1 MGAFLQK
8 DNCLLLVIDL
18 QEKLHSAMD
27 PDLKDSCARNSVILI
42 ETAKACR
49 IPVVVSEQ
57 YPRGLGETVPEVAG
71 HMDGITRHEKLFFSC
86 YREEGIRKAIKSTG
100 RKTAVLCGIEAHVC
114 VMQTAMDLLDAQYR
128 VVVACDAVCS
138 RRSGDMAASLDA
150 MARLG
155 VLVYPTETI
164 AFMLMEKAG
173 TDLFKELS
181 VLFK

>member
-57 YPRGLGETVPEVAG
+57 YPRVSGRPSPKWQGTW
-71 HMDGITRHEKLFFSC
+71 
-86 YREEGIRKAIKSTG
+86 TG
-100 RKTAVLCGIEAHVC
+100 
-114 VMQTAMDLLDAQYR
+114 
-128 VVVACDAVCS
+128 
-138 RRSGDMAASLDA
+138 
-150 MARLG
+150 
-155 VLVYPTETI
+155 
-164 AFMLMEKAG
+164 
-173 TDLFKELS
+173 
-181 VLFK
+181 